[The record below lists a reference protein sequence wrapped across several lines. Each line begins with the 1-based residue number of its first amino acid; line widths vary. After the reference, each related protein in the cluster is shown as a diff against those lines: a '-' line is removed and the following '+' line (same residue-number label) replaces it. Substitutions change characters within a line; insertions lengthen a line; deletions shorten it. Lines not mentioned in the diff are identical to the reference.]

1 MGDHHPA
8 FVLRYLDF
16 FRHLAFDIR
25 HSISASAMNLQRI
38 FSVGRKEVIH
48 ILRDPQTLFFTL
60 FIPIMEMFLLGYAID
75 TNVRH
80 IRTVVFDVADTQ
92 QSRDLL
98 RQFENSQDLL
108 IVRKVYSD
116 EEMTRAIVSGTARVG
131 IKIPVDYS
139 RRLEAGETAQILILV
154 DGTESSVAAEAVNVG
169 NALALRESLLRVL
182 GNKPLP
188 VEARPRILFNPD
200 TRSANFFIPGLM
212 VVMCQMMATML
223 AANAIVRE
231 KETGTLE
238 QLFMTPVRSLELV
251 LGKTLPYLGLTMLEF
266 CFIALLMRVF
276 FQVPI
281 NGPFLTLLGIFLPF
295 VLSMLATGLLISTRA
310 ETKEAAGQIAMG
322 TLLPSIFLSGYV
334 FPIDSMPT
342 VFQWLARCFPTTW
355 MIDAS
360 RGVILRGASWNELWQ
375 HAAVLWGMSA
385 VMLIV
390 AAARFRKQLG

>member
-1 MGDHHPA
+1 
-8 FVLRYLDF
+8 
-16 FRHLAFDIR
+16 
-25 HSISASAMNLQRI
+25 
-38 FSVGRKEVIH
+38 
-48 ILRDPQTLFFTL
+48 
-60 FIPIMEMFLLGYAID
+60 
-75 TNVRH
+75 
-80 IRTVVFDVADTQ
+80 VA
-92 QSRDLL
+92 
-98 RQFENSQDLL
+98 
-108 IVRKVYSD
+108 
-116 EEMTRAIVSGTARVG
+116 GTARVG
-131 IKIPVDYS
+131 IKIPADYS
-139 RRLEAGETAQILILV
+139 RRLEAGDTATILVLV

-169 NALALRESLLRVL
+169 SALALRESLLRVL
-182 GNKPLP
+182 GQKVMP
-188 VEARPRILFNPD
+188 VEARPQILFNPD

-251 LGKTLPYLGLTMLEF
+251 VGKMLPYLLLTLLEF

-276 FQVPI
+276 FFVPI
-281 NGPFLTLLGIFLPF
+281 NGPFLTLLGIFTAF
-295 VLSMLATGLLISTRA
+295 VLAMLGTGLLISTRA

-342 VFQWLARCFPTTW
+342 VFQWLARIFPTTW

-360 RGVILRGASWNELWQ
+360 RGVILRGASWNELWP

-385 VMLIV
+385 VMVVV

>member
-1 MGDHHPA
+1 
-8 FVLRYLDF
+8 
-16 FRHLAFDIR
+16 
-25 HSISASAMNLQRI
+25 MNLQRI
-38 FSVGRKEVIH
+38 LSVGRKEVIH

-60 FIPIMEMFLLGYAID
+60 FVPVMEMFLLGYAID

-80 IRTVVFDVADTQ
+80 IRTIVFDASGTQ
-92 QSRDLL
+92 ESRSLL
-98 RQFENSQDLL
+98 QEFENSQSIR
-108 IVRKVYSD
+108 IVRMVYSD
-116 EEMTRAIVSGTARVG
+116 VEMTRAIVAGEARVG
-131 IKIPVDYS
+131 IKIPSDYS
-139 RRLEAGETAQILILV
+139 RRLEAGETAQLLVLV
-154 DGTESSVAAEAVNVG
+154 DGTESSVAAEASNVG

-182 GNKPLP
+182 GANALP
-188 VEARPRILFNPD
+188 VDSRPRILFNPD

-281 NGPFLTLLGIFLPF
+281 HGPFLTLLGIFFPF
-295 VLSMLATGLLISTRA
+295 VLAMLATGLLISTRA

-342 VFQWLARCFPTTW
+342 FFQWVARCFPTTRI
-355 MIDAS
+355 IDAS
-360 RGVILRGASWNELWQ
+360 RGGSLRGASWSELWE
-375 HAAVLWGMSA
+375 HAAILWGMSA

>member
-1 MGDHHPA
+1 MD
-8 FVLRYLDF
+8 
-16 FRHLAFDIR
+16 
-25 HSISASAMNLQRI
+25 LQRI
-38 FSVGRKEVIH
+38 LSVGRKEVIH

-92 QSRDLL
+92 ESRQLL

-139 RRLEAGETAQILILV
+139 RRLEAGETTQILILV

-169 NALALRESLLRVL
+169 NALALRESLRRLL
-182 GNKPLP
+182 GNNLP
-188 VEARPRILFNPD
+188 QVEARPKVLFNPD

>member
-1 MGDHHPA
+1 MD
-8 FVLRYLDF
+8 
-16 FRHLAFDIR
+16 
-25 HSISASAMNLQRI
+25 LQRL
-38 FSVGRKEVIH
+38 FSVGRKEMIH

-60 FIPIMEMFLLGYAID
+60 FVPVMEMFLLGYAID
-75 TNVRH
+75 TNVRN
-80 IRTVVFDVADTQ
+80 IRTVVFDVAGTQ
-92 QSRDLL
+92 ESRELL
-98 RQFENSQDLL
+98 LEFQNSQDFR
-108 IVRKVYSD
+108 IVQEVFSD
-116 EEMTRAIVSGTARVG
+116 EAMTRAIVAGQARVG
-131 IKIPVDYS
+131 IKIPEDYS
-139 RRLEAGETAQILILV
+139 RRLEAGETAQVLVLV

-169 NALALRESLLRVL
+169 NALALRQSLLRVL
-182 GNKPLP
+182 GSRPMP
-188 VEARPRILFNPD
+188 VESRPRILFNPD

-251 LGKTLPYLGLTMLEF
+251 LGKMLPYLGLTMAEF
-266 CFIALLMRVF
+266 CFIALLMRIF

-295 VLSMLATGLLISTRA
+295 VLSMLAIGLLISTRA

-322 TLLPSIFLSGYV
+322 TMLPSIFLSGYV

-342 VFQWLARCFPTTW
+342 VFQWVARCFPTTW

-360 RGVILRGASWNELWQ
+360 RGVILRGASWSELWQ

-385 VMLIV
+385 IV
-390 AAARFRKQLG
+390 LVLAAARFRKQLG

>member
-1 MGDHHPA
+1 
-8 FVLRYLDF
+8 
-16 FRHLAFDIR
+16 
-25 HSISASAMNLQRI
+25 MNLQRI
-38 FSVGRKEVIH
+38 LSVGRKEVIH

-60 FIPIMEMFLLGYAID
+60 FVPVMEMFLLGYAID

-80 IRTVVFDVADTQ
+80 IRTVVFDAAGTQ
-92 QSRDLL
+92 ESRELL
-98 RQFENSQDLL
+98 REFENSQSIR
-108 IVRKVYSD
+108 IVSMVYSD
-116 EEMTRAIVSGTARVG
+116 VEMTRAIVAGEARVG
-131 IKIPVDYS
+131 IKIPSDYS
-139 RRLEAGETAQILILV
+139 RRLEAGETAQLLVLV
-154 DGTESSVAAEAVNVG
+154 DGTESSVAAEATNVG

-182 GNKPLP
+182 GPNALP
-188 VEARPRILFNPD
+188 VDSRPRILFNPD

-238 QLFMTPVRSLELV
+238 QLFMTPVKSLELV
-251 LGKTLPYLGLTMLEF
+251 LGKTLPYLVLTGLEF

-281 NGPFLTLLGIFLPF
+281 HGPFLTLLGIFFPF

-310 ETKEAAGQIAMG
+310 DTKEAAGQIAMG

-342 VFQWLARCFPTTW
+342 FFQWVARCFPTTW

-360 RGVILRGASWNELWQ
+360 RGVILRGASWSELWE
-375 HAAVLWGMSA
+375 HAAVLWAMSGL
-385 VMLIV
+385 MLII